1 MQNFNQLGLSEE
13 SLKILKG
20 LNFETPTPIQEEV
33 IPIALKGNDILGTA
47 QTGSGKTISYVL
59 PIVEKLR
66 TNVNSKFLILTPTR
80 ELSEQV
86 FSVVKIF
93 LGHGKPFK
101 AINLIGGK
109 GIYSQINQLKSNP
122 QIIIGTPGRIN
133 DHLERKSLNLKNC
146 SLVVLDEMDRM
157 LDMGFGY
164 QVDMILKFTDKER
177 QMILLSATLPP
188 QIQKISSKYLKNP
201 SKISIKNNEV
211 LETNIKQKVI
221 NTIPNEKIKVLIEQ
235 IKEREGA
242 ILIFVKTK
250 IGADKVVKKLKASS
264 IKSNALHGGM
274 RQNKRSKIMQNFRDE
289 RFRILVAT
297 DIASR
302 GLDVPH
308 IEHIINYDMPQAS
321 EDFIH
326 RIGRTARAGS
336 VGEAVSFLTPKD
348 SRIWKSIER
357 LLNNKN
363 QDKNNRDSGFK
374 NKKGSG
380 FKKRNDSSSKK
391 RNDSSSKKRNDS
403 SSKKRN
409 DSGSTKTN
417 DSNFKKKKDSSFTKK
432 KRIRNRKKVNR

>member
-20 LNFETPTPIQEEV
+20 LNFETPTPIQEKV
-33 IPIALKGNDILGTA
+33 IPLALKGIDILGTA

-59 PIVEKLR
+59 PIVENLR
-66 TNVNSKFLILTPTR
+66 NNVNSKFLILTPTR
-80 ELSEQV
+80 ELAEQV
-86 FSVVKIF
+86 FNVVKIF
-93 LGHGKPFK
+93 LGYGKPFK

-109 GIYSQINQLKSNP
+109 GIYSQINQLKRNP

-164 QVDMILKFTDKER
+164 QVDMILKFIDKRR

-188 QIQKISSKYLKNP
+188 QILKISTKYLSDP
-201 SKISIKNNEV
+201 SRISIKNNEV
-211 LETNIKQKVI
+211 LETNIKQRII
-221 NTIPNEKIKVLIEQ
+221 NTIPNEKIKVLVEQ
-235 IKEREGA
+235 IEEREGS

-250 IGADKVVKKLKASS
+250 IGADKVVKKLKAKS
-264 IKSNALHGGM
+264 IKANALHGGM

-289 RFRILVAT
+289 KFRILVAT

-357 LLNNKN
+357 LLE
-363 QDKNNRDSGFK
+363 
-374 NKKGSG
+374 KKGSKNN
-380 FKKRNDSSSKK
+380 FKDVKNNKSSKFVKKKRN
-391 RNDSSSKKRNDS
+391 R
-403 SSKKRN
+403 
-409 DSGSTKTN
+409 T
-417 DSNFKKKKDSSFTKK
+417 
-432 KRIRNRKKVNR
+432 RKKVKR

>member
-1 MQNFNQLGLSEE
+1 MHNFDQLNLSSD

-20 LNFETPTPIQEEV
+20 LKFENPTPIQEKV
-33 IPIALKGNDILGTA
+33 IPVALQGNDVMGTA
-47 QTGSGKTISYVL
+47 QTGSGKTLSYIL

-66 TNVNSKFLILTPTR
+66 KNVNDKFLILAPTR

-86 FSVVKIF
+86 FSVAKIF

-109 GIYSQINQLKSNP
+109 GIFSQINQLKKNP

-133 DHLERKSLNLKNC
+133 DLLERKSFSLSEC

-164 QVDMILKFTDKER
+164 QVDKIMKQVNKNR
-177 QMILLSATLPP
+177 QMIMLSATIPA
-188 QIQKISSKYLKNP
+188 QIRKVSSKYLNNP
-201 SKISIKNNEV
+201 VNISIENNDV
-211 LETNIKQKVI
+211 IETNIKQKVI
-221 NTIPNEKIKVLIEQ
+221 KTIPNEKVDELINQ
-235 IKEREGA
+235 IDQRKGS
-242 ILIFVKTK
+242 ILIFAKTK
-250 IGADKVVKKLKASS
+250 IGVDKLVKKLKANSVKAS
-264 IKSNALHGGM
+264 ALHGGM

-308 IEHIINYDMPQAS
+308 IEHIINYDMPQAP

-336 VGEAVSFLTPKD
+336 VGEAVSFLTQKD
-348 SRIWKSIER
+348 TRIWKSIER
-357 LLNNKN
+357 LLNKEEFKQNKGN
-363 QDKNNRDSGFK
+363 PKYENNPELKHKKRGRSR
-374 NKKGSG
+374 NKKKVGG
-380 FKKRNDSSSKK
+380 RN
-391 RNDSSSKKRNDS
+391 
-403 SSKKRN
+403 
-409 DSGSTKTN
+409 
-417 DSNFKKKKDSSFTKK
+417 
-432 KRIRNRKKVNR
+432 

>member
-20 LNFETPTPIQEEV
+20 LNFETPTPIQEKV
-33 IPIALKGNDILGTA
+33 IHLALKGIDILGTA

-59 PIVEKLR
+59 PIVENLR
-66 TNVNSKFLILTPTR
+66 NNVNSKFLILTPTR
-80 ELSEQV
+80 ELAEQV
-86 FSVVKIF
+86 FNVVKIF
-93 LGHGKPFK
+93 LGYGKPFK

-109 GIYSQINQLKSNP
+109 GIYSQINQLKRDP

-164 QVDMILKFTDKER
+164 QVDMILKFIDKRR

-188 QIQKISSKYLKNP
+188 QILKISTKYLSDP
-201 SKISIKNNEV
+201 SRISIKNNEV
-211 LETNIKQKVI
+211 LETNIKQRII
-221 NTIPNEKIKVLIEQ
+221 NTIPNEKIKVLVEQ
-235 IKEREGA
+235 IEEREGS

-250 IGADKVVKKLKASS
+250 IGADKVVKKLKAKS
-264 IKSNALHGGM
+264 IKANALHGGM

-289 RFRILVAT
+289 KFRILVAT

-357 LLNNKN
+357 LL
-363 QDKNNRDSGFK
+363 D
-374 NKKGSG
+374 KKGSKNN
-380 FKKRNDSSSKK
+380 FKDVKNNKSSKFVKKKRN
-391 RNDSSSKKRNDS
+391 R
-403 SSKKRN
+403 
-409 DSGSTKTN
+409 T
-417 DSNFKKKKDSSFTKK
+417 
-432 KRIRNRKKVNR
+432 RKKVKR

>member
-1 MQNFNQLGLSEE
+1 MHSFDQLNLSND

-20 LNFETPTPIQEEV
+20 LKFDNPTPIQEKV
-33 IPIALKGNDILGTA
+33 IPVALQGNDVMGTA
-47 QTGSGKTISYVL
+47 QTGSGKTLSYIL

-66 TNVNSKFLILTPTR
+66 KNVNDKFLILAPTR

-86 FSVVKIF
+86 FSVAKIF

-109 GIYSQINQLKSNP
+109 GIFSQINQLKKNP

-133 DHLERKSLNLKNC
+133 DLLERKSFSLSKC

-164 QVDMILKFTDKER
+164 QVDKIMKQVNKNR
-177 QMILLSATLPP
+177 QMIMLSATIPT
-188 QIQKISSKYLKNP
+188 QIRKVSSKYLNNP
-201 SKISIKNNEV
+201 VNISIENNDV
-211 LETNIKQKVI
+211 IETNIKQKVI
-221 NTIPNEKIKVLIEQ
+221 KTIPNEKVNELINQ
-235 IKEREGA
+235 IDQRKGS
-242 ILIFVKTK
+242 ILIFAKTK
-250 IGADKVVKKLKASS
+250 IGVDKLVKKLKSNSVKAS
-264 IKSNALHGGM
+264 ALHGGM

-308 IEHIINYDMPQAS
+308 IEHIINYDMPQAP

-336 VGEAVSFLTPKD
+336 VGEAVSFLTQKD
-348 SRIWKSIER
+348 TRIWRSIER
-357 LLNNKN
+357 LLNKEE
-363 QDKNNRDSGFK
+363 
-374 NKKGSG
+374 
-380 FKKRNDSSSKK
+380 
-391 RNDSSSKKRNDS
+391 
-403 SSKKRN
+403 
-409 DSGSTKTN
+409 
-417 DSNFKKKKDSSFTKK
+417 FKKKKGNSKYENNPELKHK
-432 KRIRNRKKVNR
+432 KRGRSRNKNKIGGRN

>member
-1 MQNFNQLGLSEE
+1 MQNFNQLGLSKE

-20 LNFETPTPIQEEV
+20 LNFETPTPIQEKV
-33 IPIALKGNDILGTA
+33 IPLALKGIDILGTA

-59 PIVEKLR
+59 PIVENLR
-66 TNVNSKFLILTPTR
+66 NNVNSKFLILTPTR
-80 ELSEQV
+80 ELAEQV
-86 FSVVKIF
+86 FNVVKIF
-93 LGHGKPFK
+93 LGYGKPFK

-109 GIYSQINQLKSNP
+109 GIYSQINQLKRNP

-164 QVDMILKFTDKER
+164 QVDMILKFIDKRR

-188 QIQKISSKYLKNP
+188 QILKISTKYLSDP
-201 SKISIKNNEV
+201 SRISIKNNEV
-211 LETNIKQKVI
+211 LETNIKQRII
-221 NTIPNEKIKVLIEQ
+221 NTIPNEKIKVLVEQ
-235 IKEREGA
+235 IEEREGS

-250 IGADKVVKKLKASS
+250 IGADKVVKKLKAKS
-264 IKSNALHGGM
+264 IKANALHGGL
-274 RQNKRSKIMQNFRDE
+274 RQNRRSKIMQNFRDE
-289 RFRILVAT
+289 KFRILVAT

-336 VGEAVSFLTPKD
+336 VGEAVSFITPKD

-357 LLNNKN
+357 LL
-363 QDKNNRDSGFK
+363 G
-374 NKKGSG
+374 KKGSKNN
-380 FKKRNDSSSKK
+380 FKDVKNNKSSKFVKKKRN
-391 RNDSSSKKRNDS
+391 R
-403 SSKKRN
+403 
-409 DSGSTKTN
+409 T
-417 DSNFKKKKDSSFTKK
+417 
-432 KRIRNRKKVNR
+432 RKKVKR

>member
-20 LNFETPTPIQEEV
+20 LNFGKPTPIQEKV
-33 IPIALKGNDILGTA
+33 IPLALKGIDILGTA

-59 PIVEKLR
+59 PIVENLR
-66 TNVNSKFLILTPTR
+66 NNVNSKFLILTPTR
-80 ELSEQV
+80 ELAEQV
-86 FSVVKIF
+86 YNVVKIF
-93 LGHGKPFK
+93 LGYGKPFK

-109 GIYSQINQLKSNP
+109 GIYSQINQLKRNP

-164 QVDMILKFTDKER
+164 QVDMILKFIDKRR

-188 QIQKISSKYLKNP
+188 QILKISTKYLSDP
-201 SKISIKNNEV
+201 SRISIKNNEV
-211 LETNIKQKVI
+211 LETNIKQRII
-221 NTIPNEKIKVLIEQ
+221 NTIPNEKIKVLVEQ
-235 IKEREGA
+235 IEEREGS

-250 IGADKVVKKLKASS
+250 IGADKVVKKLKAKS
-264 IKSNALHGGM
+264 IKANALHGGM

-289 RFRILVAT
+289 KFRILVAT

-357 LLNNKN
+357 LL
-363 QDKNNRDSGFK
+363 D
-374 NKKGSG
+374 KKGSKNN
-380 FKKRNDSSSKK
+380 FKDVKNNKSSKFVKKKRN
-391 RNDSSSKKRNDS
+391 R
-403 SSKKRN
+403 
-409 DSGSTKTN
+409 T
-417 DSNFKKKKDSSFTKK
+417 
-432 KRIRNRKKVNR
+432 RKKVKR